1 MITVVVNPPELDLH
15 ADLLKKLHEIRI
27 KRDAVDLHH
36 ESLKSQND
44 KFNKTIIILSLF
56 TAFVE
61 TLKTTLNLT
70 DAREHGYIMSSLAK
84 IAPIGIST
92 VTAVISSLMKFK
104 KFPERMEDL
113 TKASEKF
120 SHCVKR
126 IRRLQE
132 ELNFISEDNCKR
144 VYIEEIMEF
153 YRESLQQ
160 VESKIYPDVRM
171 RYYKKAIDNIA
182 KMDKFMETQEP
193 PLKTDTPVEE

>member
-1 MITVVVNPPELDLH
+1 MLTVVVNPPELDLH
-15 ADLLKKLHEIRI
+15 ADLSKKLFEIRV

-36 ESLKSQND
+36 ESLKQQND
-44 KFNKTIIILSLF
+44 KFNKAIIILSLF

-70 DAREHGYIMSSLAK
+70 DRSEHGYIMSSLSK

-92 VTAVISSLMKFK
+92 VTAIISSLLKFR

-126 IRRLQE
+126 IRRLGRNW
-132 ELNFISEDNCKR
+132 LHSI
-144 VYIEEIMEF
+144 
-153 YRESLQQ
+153 
-160 VESKIYPDVRM
+160 
-171 RYYKKAIDNIA
+171 
-182 KMDKFMETQEP
+182 
-193 PLKTDTPVEE
+193 

>member
-1 MITVVVNPPELDLH
+1 MHTVVVNPPELNLH
-15 ADLLKKLHEIRI
+15 ADLHSKLYEIRI

-36 ESLKSQND
+36 ESLKKQTD
-44 KFNKTIIILSLF
+44 WFNKCIIILSLF

-70 DAREHGYIMSSLAK
+70 DAAEHGYVLSSLAK
-84 IAPIGIST
+84 IAPIGLST
-92 VTAVISSLMKFK
+92 ITAVISSLMKFR

-132 ELNFISEDNCKR
+132 ELNFLPEDDCKR

-153 YRESLQQ
+153 YREALQQ
-160 VESKIYPDVRM
+160 VESKIYPDIRM
-171 RYYKKAIDNIA
+171 KYYKRALEIIT
-182 KMDKFMETQEP
+182 KMDDFMDNAP
-193 PLKTDTPVEE
+193 PSIVTVEITE

>member
-36 ESLKSQND
+36 ESLKAQND

-70 DAREHGYIMSSLAK
+70 DAAEHGYIMSSLAK

-132 ELNFISEDNCKR
+132 ELNFIPENDCKR

-171 RYYKKAIDNIA
+171 KYYKKAIDNI
-182 KMDKFMETQEP
+182 KRMDKFMETQE
-193 PLKTDTPVEE
+193 KVETKQVEE

>member
-36 ESLKSQND
+36 ESLKAQND
-44 KFNKTIIILSLF
+44 KFNKCIIILSLF

-70 DAREHGYIMSSLAK
+70 DAAEHGYIMSSLAK

-132 ELNFISEDNCKR
+132 ELNFIPENDCKR

-171 RYYKKAIDNIA
+171 KYYKKAIDNI
-182 KMDKFMETQEP
+182 KRMDKFMETQE
-193 PLKTDTPVEE
+193 KVETKQEEE

>member
-1 MITVVVNPPELDLH
+1 MLTVVVNPPELDLH
-15 ADLLKKLHEIRI
+15 ADLSKKLFEIRV

-36 ESLKSQND
+36 ESLKQQND
-44 KFNKTIIILSLF
+44 KFNKAIIILSLF

-70 DAREHGYIMSSLAK
+70 DRSEHGYIMSSLSK

-92 VTAVISSLMKFK
+92 VTAIISSLLKFR

-132 ELNFISEDNCKR
+132 ELNFIPEADCKR
-144 VYIEEIMEF
+144 VYIEEIMEY

-160 VESKIYPDVRM
+160 VESKIYPDVR
-171 RYYKKAIDNIA
+171 RKYYRRAVDNIT
-182 KMDKFMETQEP
+182 KMDLVFMETCTEP
-193 PLKTDTPVEE
+193 AGVSESI

>member
-1 MITVVVNPPELDLH
+1 MHTVVVNPPELNLH
-15 ADLLKKLHEIRI
+15 ADLHSKLYEIRI

-36 ESLKSQND
+36 ESLRKQTDN
-44 KFNKTIIILSLF
+44 FNKCIIILSLF

-70 DAREHGYIMSSLAK
+70 DATEHGYIVSSLAK

-92 VTAVISSLMKFK
+92 VTAVISSLMKFR

-132 ELNFISEDNCKR
+132 ELNFFPEDDCKR

-153 YRESLQQ
+153 YREALQQ
-160 VESKIYPDVRM
+160 VESKIYPDIRM
-171 RYYKKAIDNIA
+171 KYYRRALEIII
-182 KMDKFMETQEP
+182 KMDDFMDNAPPTIVKEDEP
-193 PLKTDTPVEE
+193 TE

>member
-36 ESLKSQND
+36 ESLKAQND

-70 DAREHGYIMSSLAK
+70 DAAEHGYIMSSLAK

-132 ELNFISEDNCKR
+132 ELNFIPENDCKR

-171 RYYKKAIDNIA
+171 KYYKKAIDNI
-182 KMDKFMETQEP
+182 KRMDKFMETQE
-193 PLKTDTPVEE
+193 KVETKQEEE